1 MDVSR
6 KKTEEYLINPKKIP
20 IEAYPKSSLLKSKI
34 LKQVSDNVKNIAQH
48 KFCPRLEKAD
58 IKKCSD
64 KASNLINIVNVL
76 PKADKETRIRWSNE
90 LILKLQL
97 LQTKSFEDD
106 YTITLDCLYVDSN
119 NCLVVDII
127 GSHSVSEK
135 VLLYKPPEAF
145 FVKNSSKNQTDV
157 WSAGICI
164 YYINTLAFP
173 WNKASLSD
181 AKFKKFVTRK
191 KFFHDLEKDIAKTLL
206 LMLNV
211 EPTER
216 KLMENVMRK
225 IQQSSPNFE
234 IIG

>member
-6 KKTEEYLINPKKIP
+6 KKTEKFLIIPKKIP
-20 IEAYPKSSLLKSKI
+20 IEAYPKTSLLKSKI
-34 LKQVSDNVKNIAQH
+34 LKQISDNVKNIAQNT
-48 KFCPRLEKAD
+48 RLEKAD
-58 IKKCSD
+58 IKKCAG
-64 KASNLINIVNVL
+64 KNSNLISIVNVL
-76 PKADKETRIRWSNE
+76 SKAGKETRIRWSNE

-135 VLLYKPPEAF
+135 NLLYKPPEEY
-145 FVKNSSKNQTDV
+145 FVKNPSKNQTDV
-157 WSAGICI
+157 WSTGICI

-216 KLMENVMRK
+216 KLMENVSRK